1 MSEKKV
7 AAVDQDVETPIEE
20 SCEVDIGNGYSVPE
34 VIYTYERQTD
44 GKLLRKKRRL
54 VKRRR
59 NKGLSEIQKKEIDD
73 AFKLFDKDGSGNIDF
88 YELRDAMRALG
99 LQMTKEEVKDM
110 MLKIDSD
117 NNGFIDQEE
126 FRILMAE
133 KFKDRNQEDEL
144 RKAFR
149 VYDQDDSGLIEF
161 YDLRRVGDE
170 LAEGQKETDEISDEI
185 IKGMIYE
192 ACGDRN
198 GKVNLSQFMRVMK
211 KGKLY

>member
-1 MSEKKV
+1 MSEKK
-7 AAVDQDVETPIEE
+7 AVDQDLETPFEE
-20 SCEVDIGNGYSVPE
+20 SRVVDIGNGYSVPE
-34 VIYTYERQTD
+34 IIYTYERQTE
-44 GKLLRKKRRL
+44 GKVLRKKKRL

-59 NKGLSEIQKKEIDD
+59 NKGLSHIQKKEIDD

-99 LQMTKEEVKDM
+99 LQLTKEEVKEM

-117 NNGFIDQEE
+117 NNGFIDQDE
-126 FRILMAE
+126 FRVLMAE
-133 KFKDRNQEDEL
+133 KLKDRNQEDEL

-149 VYDQDDSGLIEF
+149 VYDQDDTGLIEF
-161 YDLRRVGDE
+161 YDLRRVADE
-170 LAEGQKETDEISDEI
+170 LSEGKKDSDDISDEVI
-185 IKGMIYE
+185 FGMIYE

-198 GKVNLSQFMRVMK
+198 GKVNLPQFMRLMK